1 MSLEV
6 GDVTVHN
13 GWALHC
19 ADVVANSNAAEDNKE
34 DMYAY
39 SVAYANAPTELRED
53 VLPSSETNG
62 NARHA
67 ATQMG
72 GSPNRGD
79 NACIWSFRSWVGEVE
94 PQTQFRN
101 PMVPTVWPPN

>member
-1 MSLEV
+1 MSLKV

-19 ADVVANSNAAEDNKE
+19 ADAVANSNAAEDNKE
-34 DMYAY
+34 DMYAF
-39 SVAYANAPTELRED
+39 SVAYVDARVELRED

-67 ATQMG
+67 ATQTG

-79 NACIWSFRSWVGEVE
+79 DECI
-94 PQTQFRN
+94 
-101 PMVPTVWPPN
+101 